1 MNTSIGKD
9 FHRFIVTC
17 MEATKRDFQIYSE
30 WRVWG
35 GYPVHVKQVVEPI
48 VKDEVG
54 QAPDKRER
62 KNWALEK

>member
-1 MNTSIGKD
+1 MNTYNGKD

-17 MEATKRDFQIYSE
+17 METTMRDFQIYSDG
-30 WRVWG
+30 RVWG
-35 GYPVHVKQVVEPI
+35 GYLVHMELVVEPI